1 MVQPELILRSVR
13 MVAIVNIGPH
23 DDLDL
28 SGWRNYEVRINHE
41 VIAKFRHKREHGLAR
56 CLRMAAAAVEARRAK
71 ELQAYFGEESE
82 DAGQVHGF

>member
-28 SGWRNYEVRINHE
+28 SCWRNYEVRINHE
-41 VIAKFRHKREHGLAR
+41 VITTFRHNREHGLAR
-56 CLRMAAAAVEARRAK
+56 CLRMAAAAVEDVRAK
-71 ELQAYFGEESE
+71 ELQAYFGEGSK
-82 DAGQVHGF
+82 